1 MKTSAKM
8 MLSALFAMGS
18 TAMFAQTPEMLEI
31 MCANGE
37 NAGTN
42 NSLYNDYFPKGGQA
56 KPLEAYDTWKALYD
70 AVPNFNLN
78 LYLNGEKILQA
89 KVQEAQKNKN
99 AADQQR
105 YAKELQKLM
114 DDRIANGFATATVPA
129 EAIQAKKV
137 DYFGKYDS
145 EATDKAV
152 YDMYTDILK
161 SDKLISLLDEGKF
174 QPYYIAQWCST
185 SLKLAKKD
193 ASLKNTYVDD
203 YMKSTEFLDK
213 ALDGYYL
220 RYEKDTTLI
229 AQGQADAKVVKD
241 TTTVKKLLKDARDRK
256 GVLTQLFAQSGFAD
270 VQTLVDI
277 FAPQV
282 QEKKT
287 DLAFLNNVAKLLG
300 RSKEGRETDLYT
312 DVADYSYQIEP
323 SMQAAKGLAQAALKK
338 KDYSRAIEYYEEALS
353 RAIQPDDKTE
363 ILLYEAAI
371 YQDQGNKSKAREVL
385 RKSLSIDP
393 AQDTPH
399 VMIASM
405 YASSANQSG
414 ADKPSLR
421 QLVYVAAYNEMQAA
435 VANASSDEKKAA
447 YQRTMAAYKGGFP
460 AKGDL
465 FMQAGMTPGQSYT
478 IGGWM
483 GVTVTIQ
490 CQ

>member
-1 MKTSAKM
+1 MKTTAKM
-8 MLSALFAMGS
+8 MLSALFAMGT

-31 MCANGE
+31 MCANGM

-78 LYLNGEKILQA
+78 LYLNGEKILVA
-89 KVQEAQKNKN
+89 KVQEAVKAKN
-99 AADQQR
+99 AADQQK
-105 YAKELQKLM
+105 YAKELQKLL
-114 DDRIANGFATATVPA
+114 DDRIANGFTTATTVA

-137 DYFGKYDS
+137 DYFSKYDS
-145 EATDKAV
+145 ESDDQAV
-152 YDMYTDILK
+152 YQMYSTVLQSQNLDG
-161 SDKLISLLDEGKF
+161 LLAEGKF
-174 QPYYIAQWCST
+174 QPYYIAQWCNT

-193 ASLKNTYVDD
+193 ASLKNTYVAD
-203 YMKSTEFLDK
+203 YMKATEYLDK
-213 ALDGYYL
+213 ALDGYYV

-229 AQGQADAKVVKD
+229 AQGQADAKIVKD
-241 TTTVKKLLKDARDRK
+241 TTTVKTLLKDARDRK
-256 GVLTQLFAQSGFAD
+256 GVLTQVFASSGYAD
-270 VQTLVDI
+270 VNTLVEI

-282 QEKKT
+282 EEKKS

-300 RSKEGRETDLYT
+300 RSAEGRETDLYT
-312 DVADYSYQIEP
+312 DVADYSYKIEP
-323 SMQAAKGLAQAALKK
+323 SMQAAKGLAKAALKK
-338 KDYSRAIEYYEEALS
+338 KDYDRAIEYYEEALG

-371 YQDQGNKSKAREVL
+371 YQERGNKAKAREVL

-393 AQDTPH
+393 NQDTPH

-435 VANASSDEKKAA
+435 VANASSEEKKAA
-447 YQRTMAAYKGGFP
+447 YQRTMSAYKGGFP

>member
-1 MKTSAKM
+1 MKTTAKM
-8 MLSALFAMGS
+8 MLSTLFAMGAS
-18 TAMFAQTPEMLEI
+18 SMLAQTPEMLEI
-31 MCANGE
+31 MCANGM

-56 KPLEAYDTWKALYD
+56 KPLEAYETWKALYD

-78 LYLNGEKILQA
+78 LYLNGEKILVA
-89 KVQEAQKNKN
+89 KVQEAQKAKN
-99 AADQQR
+99 AADQQK
-105 YAKELQKLM
+105 YAKELEKLM
-114 DDRIANGFATATVPA
+114 DDRIANNFTTATTPA

-137 DYFGKYDS
+137 DYFSKYNT
-145 EATDKAV
+145 EANDKSV
-152 YDMYTDILK
+152 YDLYSELIK
-161 SDKLISLLDEGKF
+161 SENLEGLLAEGKF
-174 QPYYIAQWCST
+174 QPYYIAQWCNS

-203 YMKSTEFLDK
+203 YMKSTEYLDK
-213 ALDGYYL
+213 ALDGYYV

-256 GVLTQLFAQSGFAD
+256 GVLTQLFATSGYAD
-270 VQTLVDI
+270 VNTLVDI

-282 QEKKT
+282 QQKKT

-300 RSKEGRETDLYT
+300 RSAEGRETDLYT
-312 DVADYSYQIEP
+312 EVADYSYQIEP
-323 SMQAAKGLAQAALKK
+323 SMQAAKGLAKAALKK
-338 KDYSRAIEYYEEALS
+338 KDYDRAIEYYEEALS

-371 YQDQGNKSKAREVL
+371 YQDRGNKAKARDVL

-414 ADKPSLR
+414 ADKAALK

-435 VANASSDEKKAA
+435 VANASSEEKKAA

>member
-1 MKTSAKM
+1 MKTTAKM
-8 MLSALFAMGS
+8 MLSALFAMGT
-18 TAMFAQTPEMLEI
+18 TAMFAQTPEMLKI
-31 MCANGE
+31 QCANGMD
-37 NAGTN
+37 AGTN

-78 LYLNGEKILQA
+78 LYLNGEKILVA
-89 KVQEAQKNKN
+89 KVQEAVKTKN
-99 AADQQR
+99 AADQQK
-105 YAKELQKLM
+105 YVKELEKLM
-114 DDRIANGFATATVPA
+114 DDRIANGFVTAASPA
-129 EAIQAKKV
+129 EAIQLKKV
-137 DYFGKYDS
+137 DYFAKYDS
-145 EATDKAV
+145 DANDAEV
-152 YDMYTDILK
+152 YKQYSGILT
-161 SDKLISLLDEGKF
+161 GYRGQA
-174 QPYYIAQWCST
+174 QPYYIAQWCNT
-185 SLKLAKKD
+185 SLKMYKKD
-193 ASLKNTYVDD
+193 NSHKSTYVDD
-203 YMKSTEFLDK
+203 YMKSTEYLDE
-213 ALDGYYL
+213 ALDGYVQ

-229 AQGQADAKVVKD
+229 AQGQADAKIVKD
-241 TTTVKKLLKDARDRK
+241 TTTVKTLLRQARDQK
-256 GVLTQLFAQSGFAD
+256 NNLTQIFANSGCAD
-270 VQTLVDI
+270 VNTLVDI

-300 RSKEGRETDLYT
+300 RSAEGRETDLYT
-312 DVADYSYQIEP
+312 EVADYSYQIEP
-323 SMQAAKGLAQAALKK
+323 SMQAAKGLAKAALKK
-338 KDYSRAIEYYEEALS
+338 KDYSRAIDYYEEAFS

-371 YQDQGNKSKAREVL
+371 YQDQGNKSKAREIL

-414 ADKPSLR
+414 AEKPSLK

-435 VANASSDEKKAA
+435 VANAPTEEKKAA

>member
-1 MKTSAKM
+1 MKTTAKM
-8 MLSALFAMGS
+8 MLSALFAMGT
-18 TAMFAQTPEMLEI
+18 TAMFAQTPEMLQI
-31 MCANGE
+31 QCANGMD
-37 NAGTN
+37 AGTN

-78 LYLNGEKILQA
+78 LYLNGEKILVA
-89 KVQEAQKNKN
+89 KVQEAMKAKN
-99 AADQQR
+99 AADQQKF
-105 YAKELQKLM
+105 AKELEELM
-114 DDRIANGFATATVPA
+114 DNRIKNGFATAASPA
-129 EAIQAKKV
+129 EAIQLKKV
-137 DYFGKYDS
+137 DYFMKYD
-145 EATDKAV
+145 TDANDNAV
-152 YDMYTDILK
+152 YQQYSDILK
-161 SDKLISLLDEGKF
+161 GYRGQA
-174 QPYYIAQWCST
+174 QPYYIAQWCNT
-185 SLKLAKKD
+185 SLKMYKKD
-193 ASLKNTYVDD
+193 NNHRSTYVDD
-203 YMKSTEFLDK
+203 YMKSIEYLDE
-213 ALDGYYL
+213 ALDGYVQ

-229 AQGQADAKVVKD
+229 AQGQADAKIVKD
-241 TTTVKKLLKDARDRK
+241 TTTVKTLLKQSRDQK
-256 GVLTQLFAQSGFAD
+256 NNLTQIFANSGCAD
-270 VQTLVDI
+270 VNTLVDI

-282 QEKKT
+282 EDKKS

-300 RSKEGRETDLYT
+300 RSAEGRETDLYT
-312 DVADYSYQIEP
+312 HVADYSYQIEP
-323 SMQAAKGLAQAALKK
+323 SMQAAKGLAKAALKK
-338 KDYSRAIEYYEEALS
+338 KDYDRAIEYYEEALG

-371 YQDQGNKSKAREVL
+371 HQERGNKAKAREVL

-393 AQDTPH
+393 NQDTPH

-414 ADKPSLR
+414 AEKPSLK